1 MERTNILAAR
11 LGVSLRGLAPR
22 MGLSVASLFGYRN
35 GSIPISTKG
44 WGKLEHLERSA
55 GLGAPAKYAAWST
68 NPKESGGGGSASNT
82 IGGSPMTDNEVA
94 GLQEVVGSLE
104 ARVGQLEH
112 VLAQMAAAV
121 VAVLERTE
129 DRETQRP
136 KAGLTESHE
145 LNR

>member
-1 MERTNILAAR
+1 
-11 LGVSLRGLAPR
+11 
-22 MGLSVASLFGYRN
+22 
-35 GSIPISTKG
+35 
-44 WGKLEHLERSA
+44 
-55 GLGAPAKYAAWST
+55 
-68 NPKESGGGGSASNT
+68 
-82 IGGSPMTDNEVA
+82 MTDNEVA